1 MQAAPRRP
9 ALTPSQLADVLN
21 ELAPLPLA
29 NDAAVLLISR
39 VVSGEAETDPDAAA
53 LEVDMAGQV
62 LQMTEAPQAVAGRAF
77 AAVLPLRA
85 SPSLLCMLAS
95 TAGRHMG
102 VGSGLEM
109 IVTHRPERWLLAVA
123 AQAML
128 HDGSTPVSAAV
139 KVRAALFGGLA
150 SAGTVRRLVLP
161 VSAEWARE
169 GIEMPPLSARELN
182 AAMGQLEMAERMGEG
197 VRLPTAL
204 FESAAVSMGI
214 LQAVRD
220 ELLRRDVVPYGV
232 KYSPRSFLRLLS
244 MLGYAPQ
251 LARGPAAAAPMPPPR
266 TLYEL
271 LVGLPER
278 EAPSL
283 ADQNLL
289 HWAVEMGS
297 DMLQAVL
304 SFGRVGVGEVATA
317 IVHQWRSSERGFA
330 RPYLADLAA
339 ALHRTHRRAL
349 DVAIR
354 KEMVLFVRLDDKR
367 CARLLRYGMMDG
379 WTEDLDLA
387 SNASE
392 MGFSDLQAPFV
403 WFSDLS
409 AREWMLVLH
418 AARPGRQM
426 PSFALRRMPYWLLL
440 RDMFRRG
447 DHRRAD
453 TPRRESTSRRTES
466 ASRRTMEGC
475 RARRATAS
483 AGLPEPAGRR
493 ATTTPRRTESLP
505 RIPRLPLRAVTLI
518 LAMGWPEL
526 LPCVKAC
533 AGERSHLQ

>member
-1 MQAAPRRP
+1 MQQAAAPRRP

-102 VGSGLEM
+102 VGSGLEA

-128 HDGSTPVSAAV
+128 GDGSTPVSAAV

-197 VRLPTAL
+197 ARLPAAL
-204 FESAAVSMGI
+204 FESAVVSMGI

-232 KYSPRSFLRLLS
+232 KYSPRSFLRLLA
-244 MLGYAPQ
+244 MLGYTLQ
-251 LARGPAAAAPMPPPR
+251 PAALLGYTSQPAALLGYASQPTLLGYRDPAREPAAVPMPPPR

-278 EAPSL
+278 ETASL
-283 ADQNLL
+283 ADVNLL

-304 SFGRVGVGEVATA
+304 GFGRVGVGEMATA

-440 RDMFRRG
+440 RDMFRRSG
-447 DHRRAD
+447 RGS
-453 TPRRESTSRRTES
+453 REAGSLIPCRTGSISRI
-466 ASRRTMEGC
+466 
-475 RARRATAS
+475 AR
-483 AGLPEPAGRR
+483 L
-493 ATTTPRRTESLP
+493 
-505 RIPRLPLRAVTLI
+505 PRLPLRAVTLI

-533 AGERSHLQ
+533 AGEKSHLQ